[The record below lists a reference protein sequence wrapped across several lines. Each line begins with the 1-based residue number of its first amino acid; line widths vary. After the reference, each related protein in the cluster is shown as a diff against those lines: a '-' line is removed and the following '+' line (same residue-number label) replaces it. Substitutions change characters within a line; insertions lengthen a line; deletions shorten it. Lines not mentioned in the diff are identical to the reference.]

1 MPIVKRY
8 TFQPRVSAGLASQF
22 NTNFDDIIDA
32 FNNHRHSGVGT
43 DAPNITISGI
53 QNSTLVGLKN
63 PYRFRVYRTAAFT
76 LSAGSF
82 AKVSFDNKDFDPS
95 NNFDAV
101 TNFRYTAPVTG
112 YYQFNAGVGVL
123 TSPGSFLIVSLYR
136 NGAEIE
142 RGTQLNCSAAAASTM
157 NALVS
162 ATAGDYFEIY
172 VYGTNA
178 VSADVGNA
186 AARPRFSGFLVSG
199 A

>member
-63 PYRFRVYRTAAFT
+63 PYRFSVWRSAAANT
-76 LSAGSF
+76 GNGAF
-82 AKVSFDNKDFDPS
+82 AKLSFDTELFDPS
-95 NNFDAV
+95 NNFSGG
-101 TNFRYTAPVTG
+101 TYTAPVAG
-112 YYQFNAGVGVL
+112 YYLF
-123 TSPGSFLIVSLYR
+123 SSFVEVITVADQVQISVELWK
-136 NGAEIE
+136 NGAVHK
-142 RGTQLNCSAAAASTM
+142 RLGLVSSSGAGNHGCGDSALVLSAASDTW
-157 NALVS
+157 
-162 ATAGDYFEIY
+162 DIY
-172 VYGTNA
+172 VYASSTKAIQCTQQQAWFTGY
-178 VSADVGNA
+178 
-186 AARPRFSGFLVSG
+186 LVSG